1 MATNYGDFDFEDFSD
16 EIILKVLSYLDLNSR
31 FNCFFTSKRLRAIC
45 QDHTLPSLWQKIHLY
60 DPNFLFE
67 TSKNP
72 KNTVVKEFEEIMQQK
87 HQLQSTWER
96 VHLHNM
102 WPCEVSRNLCLKM
115 NNNLKQNDK
124 SYLNINI
131 SNFDDESIQEILSKG
146 CNYLVMSDMLPRV
159 GCEIMTRICKEKNFP
174 ELKEVKFTWCL
185 LDETGDKSN
194 QHLHPCVSLLKNG
207 YEIQDY
213 FQSFQLKAYFQLD
226 LTQWDP
232 MS

>member
-1 MATNYGDFDFEDFSD
+1 MASKFEHFDFEDFSD

-45 QDHTLPSLWQKIHLY
+45 QDHTLPPMWQNIRLY

-72 KNTVVKEFEEIMQQK
+72 TNTVVKEFGEVIKQK
-87 HQLQSTWER
+87 HQLQSIWKHA
-96 VHLHNM
+96 HLHNM
-102 WPCEVSRNLCLKM
+102 WPCENSRNLCRKM
-115 NNNLKQNDK
+115 NSNLKQKDK
-124 SYLNINI
+124 SYLNINLL
-131 SNFDDESIQEILSKG
+131 NFDDESIQEILSKG
-146 CNYLVMSDMLPRV
+146 CNYLVMSDILPRV

-194 QHLHPCVSLLKNG
+194 QHLHPCISLLKDG

-213 FQSFQLKAYFQLD
+213 LQIFELKANFQLSP
-226 LTQWDP
+226 TQWEG
-232 MS
+232 